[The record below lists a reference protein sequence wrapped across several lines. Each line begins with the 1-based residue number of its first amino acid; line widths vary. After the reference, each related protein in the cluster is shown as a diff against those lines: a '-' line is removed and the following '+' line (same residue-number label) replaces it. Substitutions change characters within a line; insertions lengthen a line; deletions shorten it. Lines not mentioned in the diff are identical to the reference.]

1 MDVTI
6 NDEKMKKKGK
16 EAKKIK
22 TAKEMIV
29 NKGEEV
35 DEDSPRTL
43 KSDGTYTH
51 RPFELFFTKRKEEQE
66 SKK

>member
-1 MDVTI
+1 MDVTV

-22 TAKEMIV
+22 ATKETNV
-29 NKGEEV
+29 KKGEQTE
-35 DEDSPRTL
+35 ERSL

-51 RPFELFFTKRKEEQE
+51 RPFELFFKKRKEEKE